1 MHGNLVRCGVYMKEA
16 RRATKQVVADTM
28 AFAFLMI
35 GAWHG
40 ADVLSF
46 FGRNQGGAPSFR
58 LASVLQAA
66 AATPDVMVSRSLG
79 YLLTSLRLPHTLK
92 VGKDGLSPAVWCD

>member
-46 FGRNQGGAPSFR
+46 FWAESGRRSQFSARLCPAPAAEGLHACVGATQKQPW
-58 LASVLQAA
+58 
-66 AATPDVMVSRSLG
+66 MSLS
-79 YLLTSLRLPHTLK
+79 LL
-92 VGKDGLSPAVWCD
+92 

>member
-58 LASVLQAA
+58 LGFVLLLQRRGYTRALA
-66 AATPDVMVSRSLG
+66 PLKRSHGLA
-79 YLLTSLRLPHTLK
+79 YPCCDFQIQILLHL
-92 VGKDGLSPAVWCD
+92 

>member
-1 MHGNLVRCGVYMKEA
+1 MHGNLVRCGVFMKEA

-46 FGRNQGGAPSFR
+46 FWAESGRRSQFSACLCPAGCSGDARRHGVSVPGLPADLPAFAPHSQ
-58 LASVLQAA
+58 S
-66 AATPDVMVSRSLG
+66 
-79 YLLTSLRLPHTLK
+79 
-92 VGKDGLSPAVWCD
+92 GKG